1 MVMNSTLFL
10 FMNTMVLGMLV
21 SISTNNFIMLWSG
34 LELSLMSFIP
44 MMSSK
49 NLLSSESMMK
59 YFIVQSMSSSIMISG
74 LVLMGINT
82 MQSEYLIVTSILMK
96 IGMAPFHNWM
106 LTVIEGMSYQMI
118 LVMLTM
124 MKVPPLMVI
133 SYMNVTLNLP
143 IIISLIVGAI
153 WGINQNSVRKMLG
166 YSSIYNMAY
175 MCSCIKMISI
185 WSMFMINY
193 SIVITSVLLM
203 FMKLNIYYFNQIMIN
218 SFNKSMNISIWML
231 MLSLGGIPPMM
242 GFLGKLMVLEYLISI
257 NQFAL
262 TALMVISSLPVMF
275 YYMRCSFMSMT
286 MSSISMKWL
295 TLSPSKILNNLLVIN
310 ILMTITLI
318 SVKSLN

>member
-310 ILMTITLI
+310 ILMTIMLI

>member
-10 FMNTMVLGMLV
+10 FMNTMVLGMLL

-82 MQSEYLIVTSILMK
+82 MQSEYLIVTSVLIK
-96 IGMAPFHNWM
+96 VGMAPFHNWM
-106 LTVIEGMSYQMI
+106 ITVIEGMSYQMI
-118 LVMLTM
+118 LIMLTM

-133 SYMNVTLNLP
+133 SYLNVTLYLP
-143 IIISLIVGAI
+143 VFISLIVGAI
-153 WGINQNSVRKMLG
+153 WGINQNSVRKMLA

-175 MCSCIKMISI
+175 MCSCIKMISV

-193 SIVITSVLLM
+193 TIVITSVLLM
-203 FMKLNIYYFNQIMIN
+203 FMKLNIYYFNQMMVN
-218 SFNKSMNISIWML
+218 SFKKSMNISIWML

-257 NQFAL
+257 DQLML
-262 TALMVISSLPVMF
+262 TAMMVLSSLPVMF

-286 MSSISMKWL
+286 MSSISMKWM
-295 TLSPSKILNNLLVIN
+295 TLSPSKILTNLLAIN

>member
-118 LVMLTM
+118 LIMLTM
-124 MKVPPLMVI
+124 MKVPPLMVM

-193 SIVITSVLLM
+193 SIVIISILLM

-262 TALMVISSLPVMF
+262 TALMVVSSLPVMF

-295 TLSPSKILNNLLVIN
+295 TFSSSKILTNLLVIN

>member
-10 FMNTMVLGMLV
+10 FMNTMVLGMLL

-82 MQSEYLIVTSILMK
+82 MQSEYLIVTSVLIK
-96 IGMAPFHNWM
+96 VGMAPFHNWM
-106 LTVIEGMSYQMI
+106 ITVIEGMSYQMI
-118 LVMLTM
+118 LIMLTM

-133 SYMNVTLNLP
+133 SYLNVTLYLP
-143 IIISLIVGAI
+143 VFISLIVGAI
-153 WGINQNSVRKMLG
+153 WGINQNSVRKMLA

-175 MCSCIKMISI
+175 MCSCIKMISV

-193 SIVITSVLLM
+193 TIVITSVLLM
-203 FMKLNIYYFNQIMIN
+203 FMKLNIYYFNQMMVN
-218 SFNKSMNISIWML
+218 SFKKSMNISIWML

-257 NQFAL
+257 DQLML
-262 TALMVISSLPVMF
+262 TAMMVLSSLPVMF

-286 MSSISMKWL
+286 MSSISMKWM
-295 TLSPSKILNNLLVIN
+295 TPSPSKILTNLLAIN

>member
-10 FMNTMVLGMLV
+10 FMNTMVLGVLV

-82 MQSEYLIVTSILMK
+82 MQSEYLIVTSVLIK

-118 LVMLTM
+118 LIMLTM

-133 SYMNVTLNLP
+133 SYMNVTLYLP

-193 SIVITSVLLM
+193 SIIITSVLLM
-203 FMKLNIYYFNQIMIN
+203 FMKLNIYYFNQMMVN

-242 GFLGKLMVLEYLISI
+242 GFLGKLMVLEYLLSI

-262 TALMVISSLPVMF
+262 TALMVVSSLPVMF

-295 TLSPSKILNNLLVIN
+295 TLSPSKILNNLLIIN

>member
-10 FMNTMVLGMLV
+10 FMNTMVLGMLL

-82 MQSEYLIVTSILMK
+82 MQSEYLIVTSVLIK
-96 IGMAPFHNWM
+96 VGMAPFHNWM
-106 LTVIEGMSYQMI
+106 ITVIEGMSYQMI
-118 LVMLTM
+118 LIMLTM

-133 SYMNVTLNLP
+133 SYLNVTLYLP
-143 IIISLIVGAI
+143 VFISLIVGAI
-153 WGINQNSVRKMLG
+153 WGINQNSVRKMLA

-175 MCSCIKMISI
+175 MCSCIKMISV

-193 SIVITSVLLM
+193 TIVITSVLLM
-203 FMKLNIYYFNQIMIN
+203 FMKLNIYYFNQMMVN
-218 SFNKSMNISIWML
+218 SFKKSMNISIWML

-257 NQFAL
+257 DQLML
-262 TALMVISSLPVMF
+262 TAMMVLSSLPVMF

-286 MSSISMKWL
+286 MSSISMKWM
-295 TLSPSKILNNLLVIN
+295 TPSPSKIMTNLLAIN

>member
-10 FMNTMVLGMLV
+10 FMNTMVFGVLV

-44 MMSSK
+44 MMSNK

-74 LVLMGINT
+74 LVLLGINT
-82 MQSEYLIVTSILMK
+82 MQSEYLIVTSILIK

-118 LVMLTM
+118 LIMLTM

-133 SYMNVTLNLP
+133 SYMNITLYLP

-185 WSMFMINY
+185 WSVFMINY
-193 SIVITSVLLM
+193 TIVITSVLLM
-203 FMKLNIYYFNQIMIN
+203 FMKLNIYYFNQLMVN
-218 SFNKSMNISIWML
+218 SFKKSMNISIWLL
-231 MLSLGGIPPMM
+231 MLSLGGMPPMM

-257 NQFAL
+257 NQFML
-262 TALMVISSLPVMF
+262 TALMVVSSLPVMF

-286 MSSISMKWL
+286 MSSISMKWM
-295 TLSPSKILNNLLVIN
+295 TFSPSKILNNLLIVN

-318 SVKSLN
+318 SVKALN